1 VPSQISRSAKH
12 PRSLSA
18 QAEIA
23 ARSAILSAN
32 RAPKSDAPSS
42 ATVASSPKLGSDS
55 RPGSDSALLVNQ
67 DDALRTF
74 PIGQPLKSIEE
85 AASSDLLPPL
95 SIAALY
101 DGQGRLILPPPLYG
115 SREVLLHQNEM
126 ADRDGLTRIQG
137 DADLLDLRREK
148 QLVPLPESSALTV
161 DYRLPMDRR
170 FSRPWT
176 AAFLGVLAR
185 DYYASFHSPLQVDSA
200 VRTIAVQQR
209 LVRTNGNAA
218 PTTGDTAS
226 PHLTGQA
233 VDIAK
238 GGLNRIQIAWLRT
251 YLQPLIDQGKIDVEE
266 EFQQACFHIS
276 VYKAFLPA
284 ASRIAIAAAHQL
296 PAEPLPGGPN
306 Q

>member
-1 VPSQISRSAKH
+1 MQTPARTRGSRRE
-12 PRSLSA
+12 RSLSA

-23 ARSAILSAN
+23 AHSAILAAN
-32 RAPKSDAPSS
+32 HAKGSHSPFSETAS
-42 ATVASSPKLGSDS
+42 SSPKHDPDS
-55 RPGSDSALLVNQ
+55 SALLVN
-67 DDALRTF
+67 DTGGR
-74 PIGQPLKSIEE
+74 LKSVEEE
-85 AASSDLLPPL
+85 ATTPVLLPL
-95 SIAALY
+95 LRVASLY
-101 DGQGRLILPPPLYG
+101 DSRGRLVLPPPLYG

-126 ADRDGLTRIQG
+126 ADRDGLTRVQD

-148 QLVPLPESSALTV
+148 KLVPLPESSALTV
-161 DYRLPMDRR
+161 DYRLPEDRR

-176 AAFLGVLAR
+176 AAFLSVLAH
-185 DYYASFHSPLQVDSA
+185 DYYSSFHSPLQVDSA
-200 VRTIAVQQR
+200 VRTIAVQER

-238 GGLNRIQIAWLRT
+238 GGLTRTQIAWLRT
-251 YLQPLIDQGKIDVEE
+251 YLQPLIEQGKIDVEE

-276 VYKAFLPA
+276 VYKNFLPA
-284 ASRIAIAAAHQL
+284 TASRVAIAAARQL
-296 PAEPLPGGPN
+296 SADPLPGGSD